1 MLKERYV
8 SGSECRLDPCQILS
22 RQKEIVPVR
31 DEPYIG
37 VGLEFRGIGV
47 QICGVLHNY
56 RIRQIDAFVLLIT
69 ATLAFI
75 ELLIL
80 AFVQI

>member
-1 MLKERYV
+1 MIKERYV

-37 VGLEFRGIGV
+37 VGLKFGRIGV
-47 QICGVLHNY
+47 LICGVLHNH
-56 RIRQIDAFVLLIT
+56 RIRQIDAFWSCYNCDFGLH
-69 ATLAFI
+69 
-75 ELLIL
+75 
-80 AFVQI
+80 